1 MNAAVGVPTGSCV
14 REGHGR
20 LEDRDRV
27 VGEGPDG
34 AAREARHV
42 VPWLNPTSA
51 DERSQRCQRIRGI
64 GGPDGKLGV
73 VPIHGDRALLD
84 ARLAV
89 ADLEQLPWPD
99 AEERVPAQALPA
111 LDRLEEVRRRRPV
124 IEPEECAD
132 GRLEV
137 GGARRPQEQRVGIA
151 SEPLR
156 LGEAERVRRGHV
168 RRLRLSC
175 FVVQV
180 GPRIETTS
188 RPRDERS
195 SLPRCHPHS
204 AMPHFPDR
212 RVRLSTDRSALP
224 AIAGAL
230 RRSLLGPAALAAP
243 RRSKPALTVRS
254 GGSRVH
260 SPPPSPRFPPATGS
274 LCRRSTGT
282 RPVRSPYSVRRGV

>member
-1 MNAAVGVPTGSCV
+1 MNAAVGVPTGSSV

-42 VPWLNPTSA
+42 VPRLNPTSA

-175 FVVQV
+175 SSSRSARESKRPLVPGTKGRAFRGATLIRRCRTFLTDGSV
-180 GPRIETTS
+180 S
-188 RPRDERS
+188 RPT
-195 SLPRCHPHS
+195 
-204 AMPHFPDR
+204 DR
-212 RVRLSTDRSALP
+212 RCPLSLALC
-224 AIAGAL
+224 AGAY
-230 RRSLLGPAALAAP
+230 LA
-243 RRSKPALTVRS
+243 R
-254 GGSRVH
+254 GSRRTA
-260 SPPPSPRFPPATGS
+260 PLKTGAH
-274 LCRRSTGT
+274 R
-282 RPVRSPYSVRRGV
+282 SVRRLPGPFAAAVAPVSTSHRVSLPTLDGYSSRS